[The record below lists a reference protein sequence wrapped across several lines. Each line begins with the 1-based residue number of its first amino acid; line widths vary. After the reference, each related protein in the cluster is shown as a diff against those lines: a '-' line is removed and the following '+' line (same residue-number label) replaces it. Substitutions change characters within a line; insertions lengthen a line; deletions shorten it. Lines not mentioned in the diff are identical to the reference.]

1 MRTRLQLSQIID
13 TLDRGKTYIEVFKEI
28 RDLQDMCQNLENT
41 KLLEY
46 IPVKIVACFEQ
57 FFRDEY
63 LEILYN
69 PDTKKRLKDIDLFKN
84 VKYDLDLIDAF
95 RDNTITIGEY
105 LSYLVP
111 CSKLED
117 INNALSKLLNIDFL
131 HEFKVKYGDDVLR
144 SVIEVFRLRHIYC
157 HEAPLSDE
165 ITQENALLL
174 AVDSYHFLEYSDD
187 VIRTALYS
195 DSSNL
200 IDELSIA
207 RCNYA
212 KANSELEELIEKIK
226 SKTKDHPLSYSD
238 FSYLNM
244 WKEYRE
250 ERAKCDSSV
259 DKDNYL
265 PLYYHRSLE
274 RTTRTLIKELKEDYK
289 YELRR

>member
-1 MRTRLQLSQIID
+1 MRTRLQLLEVKE

-28 RDLQDMCQNLENT
+28 RDLQDMCQNLDNT

-69 PDTKKRLKDIDLFKN
+69 DKTKKRLKEIDLFKN
-84 VKYDLDLIDAF
+84 IKYGLNLIDAF
-95 RDNTITIGEY
+95 KDNTITIGEY

-117 INNALSKLLNIDFL
+117 INNALSQLLNIIFL
-131 HEFKVKYGDDVLR
+131 HEFKVKYGDEVLR
-144 SVIEVFRLRHIYC
+144 SIIEVFRLRHIYC
-157 HEAPLSDE
+157 HEAPLSEE
-165 ITQENALLL
+165 INQEKAQQLI
-174 AVDSYHFLEYSDD
+174 VDSFQFLEYSDD

-195 DSSNL
+195 DSPNL
-200 IDELSIA
+200 INELSIA
-207 RCNYA
+207 KCNYA

-226 SKTKDHPLSYSD
+226 SKTKEHPLSYSD
-238 FSYLNM
+238 FSYLNK
-244 WKEYRE
+244 WREYRE
-250 ERAKCDSSV
+250 ERAKCDSFV

-265 PLYYHRSLE
+265 PLYYQRSLE
-274 RTTRTLIKELKEDYK
+274 RTTRTLIKELKEDFK

>member
-1 MRTRLQLSQIID
+1 MRTRLQLSQIKE

-28 RDLQDMCQNLENT
+28 KDLQDMCQNMDNT

-69 PDTKKRLKDIDLFKN
+69 PNTKKRLKDIDLFKN
-84 VKYDLDLIDAF
+84 VKYDIDLIDAF
-95 RDNTITIGEY
+95 NDNTITIGEY
-105 LSYLVP
+105 LSDLVP

-117 INNALSKLLNIDFL
+117 INNALSQLLDIKFL
-131 HEFKVKYGDDVLR
+131 HEFEVKYGNDIFK

-157 HEAPLSDE
+157 HEAPLCEDIIPE
-165 ITQENALLL
+165 KAKQLIA
-174 AVDSYHFLEYSDD
+174 DSYQFLEYSDD
-187 VIRTALYS
+187 VIRTALYL
-195 DSSNL
+195 DSPNL

-207 RCNYA
+207 KCNYS
-212 KANSELEELIEKIK
+212 KANSELEELIERIK
-226 SKTKDHPLSYSD
+226 FKTKERSSSYSD
-238 FSYLNM
+238 FGYLNK

-265 PLYYHRSLE
+265 PLYYQRSLE
-274 RTTRTLIKELKEDYK
+274 RTTKTLIMELKEDFK